1 LGVESFEMVI
11 SIYKNWPNDVCVG
24 GFHSMNKDEYVDDLP
39 SMEKF
44 MKMKK
49 NEMDKYEDVIVSLR
63 LLDLEDDNNRLLV
76 RFISC
81 YLHLLLLLLLL
92 FSILMFMFLKVDIFN
107 LLFLVV
113 IGLGVIWNNPC
124 LRNWI

>member
-1 LGVESFEMVI
+1 
-11 SIYKNWPNDVCVG
+11 
-24 GFHSMNKDEYVDDLP
+24 MNKDEYVDDLP

>member
-1 LGVESFEMVI
+1 
-11 SIYKNWPNDVCVG
+11 
-24 GFHSMNKDEYVDDLP
+24 MNKDEYVDDLP

-81 YLHLLLLLLLL
+81 YLHLLLLLLL

>member
-1 LGVESFEMVI
+1 
-11 SIYKNWPNDVCVG
+11 
-24 GFHSMNKDEYVDDLP
+24 MNKDEYVDDLP

-81 YLHLLLLLLLL
+81 YLHLLLLLL

>member
-1 LGVESFEMVI
+1 
-11 SIYKNWPNDVCVG
+11 
-24 GFHSMNKDEYVDDLP
+24 MNKDEYVDDLP

-81 YLHLLLLLLLL
+81 YLHLLLLLLL

-124 LRNWI
+124 LRN